1 MKNSVVQDSAKISL
15 SPSFT
20 LKTYNIAH
28 IVWLWDRRLNKYGF
42 VLYGFESHLNLPT
55 DLKQV
60 QAHKPRGRP
69 SSVLLQAIS
78 MFLAEPKLGLED
90 QYFIAISQ
98 NTNFLNSFLKHCHL
112 KSSTDFLF
120 FIDTQNFQCNEA
132 MFEAVEQQD
141 LDAVQILLYQYTL
154 EELDL
159 NTPNSEGLTPLDIA
173 ILTNNVPI
181 ARTLLHVGAKESP
194 HCK

>member
-1 MKNSVVQDSAKISL
+1 MGLFCI
-15 SPSFT
+15 
-20 LKTYNIAH
+20 
-28 IVWLWDRRLNKYGF
+28 GF
-42 VLYGFESHLNLPT
+42 NLTWIFPGT
-55 DLKQV
+55 CSKFKHTRSRSRQ
-60 QAHKPRGRP
+60 
-69 SSVLLQAIS
+69 SSVLLQTFS
-78 MFLAEPKLGLED
+78 TLPAEPKLWLED
-90 QYFIAISQ
+90 QYFTAISKS
-98 NTNFLNSFLKHCHL
+98 TNVLIFETLTFEKFYWIS
-112 KSSTDFLF
+112 LF
-120 FIDTQNFQCNEA
+120 IYTQNFQCNEA

>member
-1 MKNSVVQDSAKISL
+1 MFYSNITKHNFSQFIFKTLTFEKFDWISA
-15 SPSFT
+15 
-20 LKTYNIAH
+20 
-28 IVWLWDRRLNKYGF
+28 
-42 VLYGFESHLNLPT
+42 
-55 DLKQV
+55 
-60 QAHKPRGRP
+60 
-69 SSVLLQAIS
+69 
-78 MFLAEPKLGLED
+78 
-90 QYFIAISQ
+90 
-98 NTNFLNSFLKHCHL
+98 
-112 KSSTDFLF
+112 

>member
-1 MKNSVVQDSAKISL
+1 MTFEKFYWISV
-15 SPSFT
+15 
-20 LKTYNIAH
+20 
-28 IVWLWDRRLNKYGF
+28 
-42 VLYGFESHLNLPT
+42 
-55 DLKQV
+55 
-60 QAHKPRGRP
+60 
-69 SSVLLQAIS
+69 
-78 MFLAEPKLGLED
+78 
-90 QYFIAISQ
+90 
-98 NTNFLNSFLKHCHL
+98 
-112 KSSTDFLF
+112 

>member
-1 MKNSVVQDSAKISL
+1 MSLEFSHRPEAISSTPRADQAHFCCKHLPCFKLSL
-15 SPSFT
+15 SWGWRH
-20 LKTYNIAH
+20 NILFSGA
-28 IVWLWDRRLNKYGF
+28 N
-42 VLYGFESHLNLPT
+42 
-55 DLKQV
+55 
-60 QAHKPRGRP
+60 
-69 SSVLLQAIS
+69 
-78 MFLAEPKLGLED
+78 
-90 QYFIAISQ
+90 SQ
-98 NTNFLNSFLKHCHL
+98 DTNFLYYKALTYEELSWI
-112 KSSTDFLF
+112 SV

>member
-1 MKNSVVQDSAKISL
+1 M
-15 SPSFT
+15 
-20 LKTYNIAH
+20 
-28 IVWLWDRRLNKYGF
+28 
-42 VLYGFESHLNLPT
+42 
-55 DLKQV
+55 
-60 QAHKPRGRP
+60 P
-69 SSVLLQAIS
+69 SSPNAAKRLYRNLS
-78 MFLAEPKLGLED
+78 EKLKGSHTSFDEA
-90 QYFIAISQ
+90 YFRARSDR
-98 NTNFLNSFLKHCHL
+98 LSLRKASL
-112 KSSTDFLF
+112 
-120 FIDTQNFQCNEA
+120 NFQCNEA

-194 HCK
+194 HCMDPGNPITSGLPVNNSSEDTSRFQGAWPYVPDVHMRNDQT

>member
-1 MKNSVVQDSAKISL
+1 M
-15 SPSFT
+15 
-20 LKTYNIAH
+20 
-28 IVWLWDRRLNKYGF
+28 
-42 VLYGFESHLNLPT
+42 
-55 DLKQV
+55 
-60 QAHKPRGRP
+60 
-69 SSVLLQAIS
+69 
-78 MFLAEPKLGLED
+78 
-90 QYFIAISQ
+90 
-98 NTNFLNSFLKHCHL
+98 
-112 KSSTDFLF
+112 
-120 FIDTQNFQCNEA
+120 QNFQCNEA

>member
-1 MKNSVVQDSAKISL
+1 M
-15 SPSFT
+15 
-20 LKTYNIAH
+20 
-28 IVWLWDRRLNKYGF
+28 G
-42 VLYGFESHLNLPT
+42 LNLTWIFP
-55 DLKQV
+55 
-60 QAHKPRGRP
+60 QASNTSKHTGPGAD
-69 SSVLLQAIS
+69 QAQLCSNNFPVSRWTWVGAGGS
-78 MFLAEPKLGLED
+78 MFYSNITKHNFS
-90 QYFIAISQ
+90 QFIFKTLTFEKFDWISA
-98 NTNFLNSFLKHCHL
+98 
-112 KSSTDFLF
+112 